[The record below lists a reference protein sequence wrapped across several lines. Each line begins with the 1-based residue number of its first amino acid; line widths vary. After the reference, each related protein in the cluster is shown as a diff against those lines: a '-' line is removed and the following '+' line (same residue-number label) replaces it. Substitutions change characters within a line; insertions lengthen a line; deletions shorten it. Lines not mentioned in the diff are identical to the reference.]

1 MDGYYSYENGV
12 VISKSKIQKV
22 SAGFMELIKEELP
35 EEALSVT
42 VLDSVLEDIKSQ
54 IHSARLRL

>member
-22 SAGFMELIKEELP
+22 SAGFMELIKKEFP

>member
-22 SAGFMELIKEELP
+22 SAGFMELIKKELP

-42 VLDSVLEDIKSQ
+42 ILDSVLEDIKSQ
-54 IHSARLRL
+54 IHSAKLRL

>member
-1 MDGYYSYENGV
+1 MDRYYSYENGV

-22 SAGFMELIKEELP
+22 SAGFMELIKKELQ

>member
-1 MDGYYSYENGV
+1 MERYYYYENGV

-22 SAGFMELIKEELP
+22 SAGFMELIKKELP

>member
-1 MDGYYSYENGV
+1 MDRYYSYENGV

-22 SAGFMELIKEELP
+22 LAGFMELIKKELP